1 MEFVRPLPE
10 DLRKKAL
17 QHIQQDTERLE
28 LLQNL
33 LFAGDRVRHAV
44 FGEGTIL
51 EIDGA
56 NSSYVIQFDKLETTR
71 NLQFTAKLERL

>member
-1 MEFVRPLPE
+1 MEFVRPLPD
-10 DLRKKAL
+10 DLKKKAL

-33 LFAGDRVRHAV
+33 LFVGDRVRHAV

-51 EIDGA
+51 EIDA
-56 NSSYVIQFDKLETTR
+56 KNSSYVIQFDKLETTR
-71 NLQFTAKLERL
+71 NLQFTAKFERL